1 LVYRTVRGAL
11 GPKIKYVACGGAPL
25 SLDLAHFY
33 NGIGLPMI
41 QGYGMTETAAPM
53 LVNWED
59 DNEIGSVGK
68 PGPGM
73 GVRLGED
80 DEIEL
85 TGPNVFLGYY
95 KQPELT
101 A

>member
-1 LVYRTVRGAL
+1 
-11 GPKIKYVACGGAPL
+11 
-25 SLDLAHFY
+25 
-33 NGIGLPMI
+33 
-41 QGYGMTETAAPM
+41 MTETAAPM

-85 TGPNVFLGYY
+85 TGRTCSLATTSSPNS
-95 KQPELT
+95 PHRR
-101 A
+101 